1 MDEYLEG
8 LIAEWEPGA
17 PAEPEPE
24 PERPRPVWRSV
35 FADEVTGSWVRACD
49 DYLSAAE
56 QRRLFDHCA
65 GLAAWEFDKP
75 LGSRPDT
82 YQRRGI
88 CMQAEVVAGP
98 QGPRLC
104 TEGYRYSGQ
113 LVRAAPLDAVLGP
126 LLARV
131 NAEHGTD
138 FNSWFLNWYRARRDA
153 PAGDYLSPHADNEAQ
168 LAVAA
173 DGRAVVFGLTL
184 TDDPA
189 CVRELRWTRAR
200 DGAQVAALR
209 TEGGQA
215 YVMEGAL
222 QRHYKHG
229 MPKALSVSGSRISLT
244 ARKFVR

>member
-1 MDEYLEG
+1 
-8 LIAEWEPGA
+8 
-17 PAEPEPE
+17 
-24 PERPRPVWRSV
+24 
-35 FADEVTGSWVRACD
+35 
-49 DYLSAAE
+49 
-56 QRRLFDHCA
+56 
-65 GLAAWEFDKP
+65 
-75 LGSRPDT
+75 
-82 YQRRGI
+82 
-88 CMQAEVVAGP
+88 MQAEVVDGP
-98 QGPRLC
+98 LGPRLC

-168 LAVAA
+168 LATAA
-173 DGRAVVFGLTL
+173 GGRAVVFGLTL
-184 TDDPA
+184 TDNPA

-200 DGAQVAALR
+200 AGAGLAEGAQVAALR

-229 MPKALSVSGSRISLT
+229 MPRALSAPGSRISLT